1 MLARIFVNKG
11 FCGQASKFQV
21 ERTSFYTT
29 LNINLNRF
37 LKCRRMAA
45 AIGGASCECRKYVFS
60 VCMSECVP
68 IQENMSITV
77 YFSQK
82 QSWERKVIF
91 PNLFAEPKCLN
102 FAHTKSELCDVKIE
116 ELYRRFLSDR
126 AVADPQYTN
135 RCPHPTHGVNAGLGL
150 GPVSDKKTHTQK
162 SRLKS

>member
-11 FCGQASKFQV
+11 FCGEASKFQV

-29 LNINLNRF
+29 LNINLNGF

-77 YFSQK
+77 CFSHK

-91 PNLFAEPKCLN
+91 PNLLAGPKCLN
-102 FAHTKSELCDVKIE
+102 FAHTKSKLCDVKIG

-135 RCPHPTHGVNAGLGL
+135 RCPHPTHGVNIRLVWGLLVIRRHRSPG
-150 GPVSDKKTHTQK
+150 
-162 SRLKS
+162 